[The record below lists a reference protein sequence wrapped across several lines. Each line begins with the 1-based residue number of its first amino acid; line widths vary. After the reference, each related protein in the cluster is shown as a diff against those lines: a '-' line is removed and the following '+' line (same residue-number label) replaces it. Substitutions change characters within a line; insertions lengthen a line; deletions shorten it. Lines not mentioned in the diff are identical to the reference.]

1 MGPSPVRTGIVDEVS
16 TPAAFWVLP
25 NELLLLIIQDL
36 DNASILNLG
45 LTCRLMNSIAFNYFF
60 LKNNIYTSSYG
71 MSSNHPR
78 ETLPILRSAL
88 FVKRLSY
95 FDFNLNPGIE
105 RMRSEVSDIRILA
118 ARLQAIGAVS
128 IRFPDIKQ
136 FSSIFS
142 RMPLQCLSMDSWYKA
157 VSGLLATIL
166 ETGCKEL
173 CVIGGTQFSKIY
185 RDDTPPRKALQLTK
199 PEGTTGS
206 FYSILF
212 LRTHL
217 INWNQ

>member
-1 MGPSPVRTGIVDEVS
+1 MSPSPVRTGIVDEVS

-25 NELLLLIIQDL
+25 NELLFLIIQDL

-60 LKNNIYTSSYG
+60 LKNNIQVSGCGLFSDP
-71 MSSNHPR
+71 PR

-88 FVKRLSY
+88 FIKRLSH
-95 FDFNLNPGIE
+95 FNFKLNPGIE

-118 ARLQAIGAVS
+118 ARLQAMGAVS
-128 IRFPDIKQ
+128 IHFPHVKQ
-136 FSSIFS
+136 ISSIFP
-142 RMPLQCLSMDSWYKA
+142 RLPLQFLSMDSWYKA
-157 VSGLLATIL
+157 VSRLLVTIL
-166 ETGCKEL
+166 ERGCNEL
-173 CVIGGTQFSKIY
+173 RVIGGTQFSNIY

-199 PEGTTGS
+199 PEGTTGL

-217 INWNQ
+217 INLNQ